1 MKKLLF
7 LTNMYPSKE
16 VPTYGIF
23 VKKTYQWLHELY
35 YVKLIKICKTDG
47 IIKKIYTYFNFY
59 TKAVFQ
65 GVFFK
70 YDCVYAHFISH
81 CALPIKI
88 IRFFHKS
95 IVIVGNIH
103 GEDVFSEYD
112 KYQNNKKRA
121 RIFLKYCNYI
131 IAPSSYFKDK
141 LCEEYEFD
149 EKRVFVSPSGGVD
162 TDYFIP
168 KSIDQCKQKFGFNI
182 SKKNIGMVSRIEE
195 GKGWDVFIKAAKMIE
210 YDNTEFVI
218 VGSGS
223 QEAEMKNMIEQEGMR
238 DRIILLPMMGHD
250 KLADI
255 YPSLDIFCFPT
266 NIVWE
271 SLGLVG
277 LEAMSCKIPCVIS
290 SMPGPSSY
298 CSHDNCLRFNP
309 KDAYQLSIKIKELLE
324 MDSDDLM
331 RLKENARETALEYDS
346 RLVKREFLKF
356 FEKIMQI
363 HTNEVKKNET

>member
-1 MKKLLF
+1 MRKILL
-7 LTNMYPSKE
+7 LTNMYPSGKA
-16 VPTYGIF
+16 PSYGIF

-35 YVKLIKICKTDG
+35 QVRLIKIFKNEK
-47 IIKKIYTYFNFY
+47 IIKKIYAYFIFY
-59 TKAVFQ
+59 LKAIFQ
-65 GVFFK
+65 GVFSQ

-81 CALPIKI
+81 CALPIRI
-88 IRFFHKS
+88 IRFFHKN

-103 GEDVFSEYD
+103 GEDVFSEYE
-112 KYQNNKKRA
+112 KYQKNKKRA

-141 LCEEYEFD
+141 LCEEYGFD

-162 TDYFIP
+162 TNYFIP
-168 KSIDQCKQKFGFNI
+168 KSNNQCRQRFGFNI
-182 SKKNIGMVSRIEE
+182 SKKYIGMVSRIEE

-210 YDNTEFVI
+210 YDNIEFLI

-223 QEAEMKNMIEQEGMR
+223 QEPEMKKLIEQEGMW

-250 KLADI
+250 KLPDI
-255 YPSLDIFCFPT
+255 YNSLDIFCFPT
-266 NIVWE
+266 NRVGE

-298 CSHDNCLRFNP
+298 CSHDNCLRFEP
-309 KDAYQLSIKIKELLE
+309 KDAYQLSIKIKELLD
-324 MDSDDLM
+324 MDSDHLM
-331 RLKENARETALEYDS
+331 RMKENARETALKYDS
-346 RLVKREFLKF
+346 RLVKQDFLKF
-356 FEKIMQI
+356 FERIIQI
-363 HTNEVKKNET
+363 YTNEVTENDT